1 VFASTV
7 TTGGPS
13 GDVGCVNGRRAF
25 EAFLVLT
32 HLSTD
37 ELLDPRD
44 AVRAR
49 YVSIQ
54 QLPIQM
60 LVITVYVYS
69 E

>member
-1 VFASTV
+1 MLMFVLTV

-49 YVSIQ
+49 Y
-54 QLPIQM
+54 
-60 LVITVYVYS
+60 ITCTVTIKTSNLLQSDV
-69 E
+69 